1 MPIVFKN
8 SLCKIEKQK
17 SEEFQLT
24 LDGEKN
30 KKYLEFIKKNLI
42 VKKEKKNSFVFK
54 AKNVVT
60 LKSLLKQKKEKLS
73 YYHCNLLFLDMV
85 KTIEHL
91 EQEDLGIISLDLDD
105 IIMVEFRDDKN
116 VRDNAYDTK
125 TVTYF
130 FYLNVDNF
138 LQLQDDNIVVNR
150 PVNKSN
156 LFISPEMKQ
165 IKHFPTSIKKQST
178 YYCLALLLSHC
189 FSKITKNMDYGKL
202 IKHLEMIKETKL
214 YWGILRC
221 LEQNPEDRF
230 LLFI

>member
-8 SLCKIEKQK
+8 SLCKIEKQ
-17 SEEFQLT
+17 SSDEFQLT

-30 KKYLEFIKKNLI
+30 KKYLQFVKKNLVI
-42 VKKEKKNSFVFK
+42 KQEKNNSFTFK
-54 AKNVVT
+54 AKNVET

-73 YYHCNLLFLDMV
+73 YYHCKLLFLDMA

-91 EQEDLGIISLDLDD
+91 ENLDLGIISLDLDD
-105 IIMVEFRDDKN
+105 IIMVEFTDNKN
-116 VRDNAYDTK
+116 IRSMSDDTK
-125 TVTYF
+125 AVTYF
-130 FYLNVDNF
+130 FYLNIDNF
-138 LQLQDDNIVVNR
+138 VELKTEKLVINS

-156 LFISPEMKQ
+156 LFISPQVKQ

-178 YYCLALLLSHC
+178 YYCLALLLCHC
-189 FSKITKNMDYGKL
+189 FGKITKNMNYDKL

-214 YWGILRC
+214 YWAILRC

>member
-30 KKYLEFIKKNLI
+30 KKYLQFIKKNLVI
-42 VKKEKKNSFVFK
+42 KEEKKNSLIFK
-54 AKNVVT
+54 AKNVET

-73 YYHCNLLFLDMV
+73 YYHCKLLFLDMA

-91 EQEDLGIISLDLDD
+91 EHDDLGIISLDLDD
-105 IIMVEFRDDKN
+105 IVMVEFQNNKNTRDTPN
-116 VRDNAYDTK
+116 STNL
-125 TVTYF
+125 VTYF
-130 FYLNVDNF
+130 FYLNLDNF
-138 LQLQDDNIVVNR
+138 VELKKDNFVINS
-150 PVNKSN
+150 PVNKFN
-156 LFISPEMKQ
+156 LFISPEVKQ
-165 IKHFPTSIKKQST
+165 IKHFPSTIKKQST
-178 YYCLALLLSHC
+178 YYCLALLLCHC
-189 FSKITKNMDYGKL
+189 FSKITKNMDYDKL
-202 IKHLEMIKETKL
+202 IKHLEIIKETKL
-214 YWGILRC
+214 YWAILRC

>member
-30 KKYLEFIKKNLI
+30 KKYLQFIKKNLVI
-42 VKKEKKNSFVFK
+42 KEEKKNSLIFK
-54 AKNVVT
+54 AKNVET

-73 YYHCNLLFLDMV
+73 YYHCKLLFLDMA

-91 EQEDLGIISLDLDD
+91 EHDDLGIISLDLHD
-105 IIMVEFRDDKN
+105 IVMVEFQNNKNTRDTPN
-116 VRDNAYDTK
+116 STNL
-125 TVTYF
+125 VTYF
-130 FYLNVDNF
+130 FYLNLDNF
-138 LQLQDDNIVVNR
+138 VELKKDNFVINS
-150 PVNKSN
+150 PVNKFN
-156 LFISPEMKQ
+156 LFISPEVKQ
-165 IKHFPTSIKKQST
+165 IKHFPSTIKKQST
-178 YYCLALLLSHC
+178 YYCLALLLCHC
-189 FSKITKNMDYGKL
+189 FSKITKNMVYDKL
-202 IKHLEMIKETKL
+202 IKHLEIIKETKL
-214 YWGILRC
+214 YWAILRC